1 MQTKEK
7 ANQTEGMFS
16 RQAEQ
21 AWQVTAQPAMSR
33 QQGPPQPR
41 PRRDNETPTGAISAR
56 GQGRKAG
63 LFPKNYERSCPV
75 TPAIL
80 LWFQELTMI

>member
-21 AWQVTAQPAMSR
+21 AWQVTAQPAMSGQQDLPNRGHVETMKR
-33 QQGPPQPR
+33 QRVPFR
-41 PRRDNETPTGAISAR
+41 PAVRVAR
-56 GQGRKAG
+56 LG
-63 LFPKNYERSCPV
+63 FSPKTKNVHAQS

-80 LWFQELTMI
+80 LWFQEPTMI